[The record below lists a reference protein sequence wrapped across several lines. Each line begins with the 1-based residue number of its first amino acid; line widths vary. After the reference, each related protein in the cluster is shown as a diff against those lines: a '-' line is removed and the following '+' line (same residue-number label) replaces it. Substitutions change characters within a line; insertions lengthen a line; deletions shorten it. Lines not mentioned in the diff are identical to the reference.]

1 MIKGYAWHFNFIF
14 WLLDYRCTVTVT
26 QNVLQWDLMR
36 STVGRS
42 AMGDLSEYVLVVADC
57 I

>member
-42 AMGDLSEYVLVVADC
+42 VTGDLSEYVLVVADC